1 MITRKIMNTRT
12 IMIPIKVLKSC
23 RLQLNLTLGHLVN
36 SSHVKTEDIIM
47 SPKLTIVQVNN
58 LLFLS
63 ISTPVYVYMLFA
75 AHHHIEFATQSKNHQ
90 SIISL
95 KKKSKQIVDD
105 FSFASTKYDLHNSF
119 TRRNIEQ
126 LSMKKNR
133 TSFPKKSSSSST
145 S

>member
-1 MITRKIMNTRT
+1 
-12 IMIPIKVLKSC
+12 MIPIKVLKSC

-58 LLFLS
+58 LLSLS

-90 SIISL
+90 SIIS
-95 KKKSKQIVDD
+95 KKKNQNK
-105 FSFASTKYDLHNSF
+105 
-119 TRRNIEQ
+119 
-126 LSMKKNR
+126 LSM
-133 TSFPKKSSSSST
+133 TSRRLLQNMIYTTDLREEISNN
-145 S
+145 